1 MKVNKEDLLTQRKLK
16 ELLHYDPDT
25 GLLTWRSRIG
35 DCRHVKQFNTQYAGK
50 TAGYKYHPD
59 DAHVDYRVISVG
71 VVLGKKKY
79 SFLAHRLVW
88 LYMTGKWPENQIDH
102 DNGDATDN
110 RWVNLDDVTRSKN
123 GMNQKRVVQIHLA
136 SLVFVGIN
144 EIKNGLLK

>member
-1 MKVNKEDLLTQRKLK
+1 M
-16 ELLHYDPDT
+16 
-25 GLLTWRSRIG
+25 
-35 DCRHVKQFNTQYAGK
+35 
-50 TAGYKYHPD
+50 
-59 DAHVDYRVISVG
+59 
-71 VVLGKKKY
+71 GKKKY